1 MEKKQKEKCKMNSLE
16 NQILKLSKIMVANND
31 YKKVVK
37 ELQLIGRMLVT
48 DYVIKIEN
56 ITIEPLWVEAYY
68 SNDATEFADP
78 FIHGK
83 EEQSKFG
90 ILYFHHKTDD
100 SRSGVDIC
108 LSLCDDDKK
117 ESKYYLSYLL
127 KYTLV
132 NGEFTTQSELST
144 KIRKAYDSLP
154 NKNDI
159 LEISCNKSETD
170 IVGYT
175 TRIGLN
181 VKDSDVQKES
191 KKRYAPLKLAIAKNF
206 DKTYSVKKKLPH
218 IESLADSFLSTHDF
232 NKEKWCKEH
241 LGYFPKSIK

>member
-1 MEKKQKEKCKMNSLE
+1 MDRLE
-16 NQILKLSKIMVANND
+16 NQILKLSKIAVVNND
-31 YKKVVK
+31 YKEVEK

-48 DYVIKIEN
+48 DYVIKIGN

-68 SNDATEFADP
+68 SNVAKEFADP

-83 EEQSKFG
+83 EEQSEFG

-108 LSLCDDDKK
+108 LSLCDETKN
-117 ESKYYLSYLL
+117 KYYLSYLL

-132 NGEFTTQSELST
+132 NGEFTTQSQLSA
-144 KIRKAYDSLP
+144 KIRIAYDSLP

-159 LEISCNKSETD
+159 LEMSCNKSETD
-170 IVGYT
+170 ILGYT

-181 VKDSDVQKES
+181 VKESDVEEEI
-191 KKRYAPLKLAIAKNF
+191 KKRYASLNLAIAKKF
-206 DKTYSVKKKLPH
+206 DKTYSIEKKLPH
-218 IESLADSFLSTHDF
+218 IESLAYSFLSTYDF
-232 NKEKWCKEH
+232 DKEKWCREH
-241 LGYFPKSIK
+241 FGYCLKNIK

>member
-1 MEKKQKEKCKMNSLE
+1 MNSLE
-16 NQILKLSKIMVANND
+16 NQIRELSKITVANND
-31 YKKVVK
+31 YKKVEK
-37 ELQLIGRMLVT
+37 ELQLLGKKLIN
-48 DYVIKIEN
+48 DYVIKIGD
-56 ITIEPLWVEAYY
+56 ITVEPLWVEAYY
-68 SNDATEFADP
+68 SNVKKGFIDP

-83 EEQSKFG
+83 EEQAKFG

-108 LSLCDDDKK
+108 LSLCEGN

-132 NGEFTTQSELST
+132 NGEFTTQSQLSA
-144 KIRKAYDSLP
+144 KIRKAYDLLP

-159 LEISCNKSETD
+159 LEISYNKSETD

-181 VKDSDVQKES
+181 VKDSDFQKEI
-191 KKRYAPLKLAIAKNF
+191 KKRYASLNLAIAKNF
-206 DKTYSVKKKLPH
+206 DKTYSIEKRLPH
-218 IESLADSFLSTHDF
+218 IESLAYSFLSTYDF
-232 NKEKWCKEH
+232 DKEKWCKEH
-241 LGYFPKSIK
+241 LGYCLKNIK

>member
-1 MEKKQKEKCKMNSLE
+1 MKSLE
-16 NQILKLSKIMVANND
+16 SQILKLSQITVANND
-31 YKKVVK
+31 YKEVEK

-48 DYVIKIEN
+48 DYVIKIGN

-68 SNDATEFADP
+68 SNVAKEFADP

-108 LSLCDDDKK
+108 LSLCDETKN
-117 ESKYYLSYLL
+117 KYYLSYLL

-132 NGEFTTQSELST
+132 NGEFTTQSQLSA

-154 NKNDI
+154 NKNEI
-159 LEISCNKSETD
+159 LEMSCNKSETN
-170 IVGYT
+170 ILGYT
-175 TRIGLN
+175 TRIGLK
-181 VKDSDVQKES
+181 VKDSDVEKEI
-191 KKRYAPLKLAIAKNF
+191 KKRYASLNLAIAKNF
-206 DKTYSVKKKLPH
+206 DKTYSIGKKLPH
-218 IESLADSFLSTHDF
+218 IESLAYSFLSTYDF
-232 NKEKWCKEH
+232 DKEKWCKEH
-241 LGYFPKSIK
+241 LGYCLKNIK

>member
-1 MEKKQKEKCKMNSLE
+1 MNSLE
-16 NQILKLSKIMVANND
+16 NQILKLSKITVANND
-31 YKKVVK
+31 YKEVEK
-37 ELQLIGRMLVT
+37 ELQLIGKMLVT
-48 DYVIKIEN
+48 DYVIKIGN

-68 SNDATEFADP
+68 SNVAKEFADP

-83 EEQSKFG
+83 EEQSEFG

-100 SRSGVDIC
+100 SRGGVDIC
-108 LSLCDDDKK
+108 LSLCNEDKK

-132 NGEFTTQSELST
+132 NGEFTTQSQLSA

-159 LEISCNKSETD
+159 LEMSCNKSETD
-170 IVGYT
+170 ILGYT

-181 VKDSDVQKES
+181 VKDSDVEKEI
-191 KKRYAPLKLAIAKNF
+191 KKRYASLNLAIAKNF
-206 DKTYSVKKKLPH
+206 DKTYSVEKKLPH
-218 IESLADSFLSTHDF
+218 IESLTYSFLSTYDF
-232 NKEKWCKEH
+232 DKEKWCKEH
-241 LGYFPKSIK
+241 LGYCLKNIK